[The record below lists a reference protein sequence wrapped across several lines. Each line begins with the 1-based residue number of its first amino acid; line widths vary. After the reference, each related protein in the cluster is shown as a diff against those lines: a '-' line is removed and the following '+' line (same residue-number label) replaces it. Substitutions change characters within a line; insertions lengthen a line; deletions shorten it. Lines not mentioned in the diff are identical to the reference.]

1 MNFLSDALGNDGI
14 AKIAGAKVGEMVED
28 TLKKALGGDDKK
40 EAEKGGAEGSGEGG
54 FGLGDALSLVGG
66 KKEEDKGGFG
76 IGDALSL
83 VGGKKEEDK
92 GGFGIGDALS
102 LVGGKKE
109 ESGGGGGLDVKNGLG
124 GLFG

>member
-1 MNFLSDALGNDGI
+1 MNFLSGALGNDGNDGI

-40 EAEKGGAEGSGEGG
+40 EAEKEKGGAEGSGE
-54 FGLGDALSLVGG
+54 
-66 KKEEDKGGFG
+66 GGFG

-92 GGFGIGDALS
+92 GGFGVGDALS
-102 LVGGKKE
+102 LVGGKSE
-109 ESGGGGGLDVKNGLG
+109 GSGGGGGVDVKNALG